1 MPVIELRDGEYVV
14 HKTADELK
22 AEQRA
27 ALWKAL
33 VAMRPQKQKK

>member
-1 MPVIELRDGEYVV
+1 MPVIELLDGEYVV

-22 AEQRA
+22 AERRA

>member
-22 AEQRA
+22 AERRA

>member
-1 MPVIELRDGEYVV
+1 MPIIVLRNGEYVV
-14 HKTADELK
+14 HKTAKEIK

-33 VAMRPQKQKK
+33 VAIRPVKSK